1 MTAPIQVLA
10 TAPPSGG
17 SSVDPI
23 NASALFAK
31 RIAIT
36 DCHKLDTVD
45 RGDMIENEYQEYDPY
60 EGDDCTAVG

>member
-17 SSVDPI
+17 SSVEPI

-36 DCHKLDTVD
+36 SWHKLTQWT
-45 RGDMIENEYQEYDPY
+45 GDMIESEYQEYDPY